1 MYKSRLRRGTLDLS
15 KKLVARRPFR
25 FAGKDYAA
33 GDQFLWRK
41 LGVAERQV
49 GILFDTGKLE
59 MLVKDEKPEAP
70 KAPVKKVAAKKAPA
84 KKKAPA
90 AKKAEPKTEED

>member
-15 KKLVARRPFR
+15 KKLVARRPLR

-33 GDQFLWRK
+33 GDQFPWRK

-49 GILFDTGKLE
+49 GILFDAGKLE
-59 MLVKDEKPEAP
+59 MVEKKPEAP
-70 KAPVKKVAAKKAPA
+70 EPPVKKVAAKKAPA
-84 KKKAPA
+84 RKTPGKVTP
-90 AKKAEPKTEED
+90 EPTDNA

>member
-1 MYKSRLRRGTLDLS
+1 MYKSRLRRGTLDLT

-49 GILFDTGKLE
+49 GILFDAGKLE
-59 MLVKDEKPEAP
+59 MVEDKKPEAP
-70 KAPVKKVAAKKAPA
+70 KAPVKKAAAKKAPA
-84 KKKAPA
+84 KKAPA